1 MKKIAFITPGDAA
14 YGFKLT
20 GAKQYSAEKQ
30 DMIEIL
36 RKLIL
41 EPGTGIVM
49 IDERLLTAKNEA
61 QMKEI
66 EQTWSGILLV
76 LPSPERPEVE
86 IEDYAVRLMR
96 RAIGYHVRLRV

>member
-1 MKKIAFITPGDAA
+1 MKKVAFITPTDAE
-14 YGFKLT
+14 YGFRLT
-20 GAKQYSAEKQ
+20 GAIQHSSEKQ
-30 DMIEIL
+30 DMIDTL
-36 RKLIL
+36 RKLMQ
-41 EPGTGIVM
+41 EPETGIIM
-49 IDERLLTAKNEA
+49 IDERLLTPKSEA
-61 QMKEI
+61 QLKEI